1 MNTPRLNSKRYLI
14 LIAGICV
21 LLVAP
26 AGAAFADEA
35 AAAATDTAAS
45 GMPWWGWSVLL
56 FGFAIVLGVVA
67 VIGGVGGGVMYV
79 PIVSAIFPMHLDFVR
94 GAGLMVA
101 LCGALSA
108 SPHLLR
114 SRLANIR
121 LAMPAALVGSAGS
134 IVGALVGLALPT
146 RTVQSMLGAAILG
159 IAVLMLLARRSEF
172 PLVRQRDRLAEL
184 LDLGGTLKD
193 AHTGEE
199 RAWTVH
205 RTPIALVTFLIIGVL
220 GGMFGL
226 GAGWANVPALN
237 LLLGAPL
244 KISVATS
251 GFILALNGTA
261 AVWVYIAKG
270 AILPIVVAPS
280 VAGMMIGTRIGA
292 RILPR
297 IHAKVVRWVVILIL
311 VVAGVRSLL
320 AGILGG

>member
-1 MNTPRLNSKRYLI
+1 MVTL
-14 LIAGICV
+14 CV
-21 LLVAP
+21 LLVGIAP
-26 AGAAFADEA
+26 SAFAEA
-35 AAAATDTAAS
+35 ADVTGGSA
-45 GMPWWGWSVLL
+45 MPWWGWSSLL
-56 FGFAIVLGVVA
+56 FGFAIVLGVIA
-67 VIGGVGGGVMYV
+67 VIGGVGGGVMFV
-79 PIVSAIFPMHLDFVR
+79 PIVSAVFPMHIDFVR

-101 LCGALSA
+101 LCGALAA

-121 LAMPAALVGSAGS
+121 LAMPAALVGSVGS
-134 IVGALVGLALPT
+134 IAGALFGLALPAH
-146 RTVQSMLGAAILG
+146 VIQSMLGAAILG
-159 IAVLMLLARRSEF
+159 ITALMLFARRSEF
-172 PLVRQRDRLAEL
+172 PRVRKRDRLAEF
-184 LDLGGTLKD
+184 LDLGGVLKD
-193 AHTGEE
+193 RATGEE

-205 RTPIALVTFLIIGVL
+205 RTPIALVTFLFIGVL

-244 KISVATS
+244 KVAVATS

-261 AVWVYIAKG
+261 AVWVYVANG

-297 IHAKVVRWVVILIL
+297 IHPRVVRRVVILIL
-311 VVAGVRSLL
+311 FVAGVRSLL